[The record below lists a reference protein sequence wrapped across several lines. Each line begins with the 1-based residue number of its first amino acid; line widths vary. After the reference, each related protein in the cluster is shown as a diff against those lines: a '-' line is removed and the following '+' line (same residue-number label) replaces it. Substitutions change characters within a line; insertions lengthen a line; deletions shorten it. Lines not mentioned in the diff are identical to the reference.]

1 MANPTNTDRDE
12 KPSVLSKCER
22 EDFVMLWAKAKL
34 TAEERRRYRDY
45 ERKLRRGD
53 GAP

>member
-1 MANPTNTDRDE
+1 MANPTNTDRE
-12 KPSVLSKCER
+12 PSVLSKPER